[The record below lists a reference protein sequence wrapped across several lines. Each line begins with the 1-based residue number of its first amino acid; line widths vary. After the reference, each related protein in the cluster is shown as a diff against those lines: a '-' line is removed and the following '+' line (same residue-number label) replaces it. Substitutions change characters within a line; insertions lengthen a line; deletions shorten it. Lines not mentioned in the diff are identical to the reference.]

1 MGFLSNLFSG
11 KQSPER
17 NVLPEGWKAPQ
28 DGCWDCP
35 LGMKE
40 KDLKTFADILKSGEV
55 RHLTV
60 QGCLPSYPQN
70 FLQTLTKS
78 LPKTPI
84 TSLNL
89 SITDLNAELFEDSEV
104 RDLFRTLPNTRIDTL
119 KFKVHSVRAFLYED
133 LAKILPETN
142 LTKLYLSG
150 DYYRDEEV
158 APLLK
163 NLSPKLTEL
172 NLNMNRKSGGI
183 SACISDASVEAMLPR
198 LKDSSLK
205 RLDLS
210 QTNVSDKH
218 IPELIKIVSD
228 PKTALSSVSLY
239 DSDVSDEMRMNMSR
253 ACRIKS
259 RDAVLKS
266 WQKSMPPALLN
277 DPLPPMDDIRKEK
290 MIPLI
295 AKAGRLPE
303 LMARQTAAGQPLT
316 AADLTTRGNNI
327 PPAMAFI
334 RRLGDF
340 EKVFAP
346 NLWTNVKEMQ
356 KAWDYL
362 TSDLDKSFLD
372 GKNGRPSFK
381 NLKAKAAVNAVKAV
395 LKTKER

>member
-1 MGFLSNLFSG
+1 MSFLNDLFSG
-11 KQSPER
+11 KRKKAGDPLPDGWNEPKDGRWICPEDMSP
-17 NVLPEGWKAPQ
+17 
-28 DGCWDCP
+28 
-35 LGMKE
+35 
-40 KDLKTFADILKSGEV
+40 KDIRAFTDVLKTRDIT
-55 RHLTV
+55 HLTV
-60 QGCLPSYPQN
+60 PCYLKGYPKG
-70 FLQTLTKS
+70 FFASLAEE
-78 LPKTPI
+78 LPKTRI
-84 TSLNL
+84 CSLNL
-89 SITDLNAELFEDSEV
+89 NADNCSRSDAGKLFDA
-104 RDLFRTLPNTRIDTL
+104 LPNTRIDTL
-119 KFKVHSVRAFLYED
+119 KFKAHHVRAFLYED

-142 LTKLYLSG
+142 VTKLYLSG
-150 DYYRDEEV
+150 DYYDDKHV

-172 NLNMNRKSGGI
+172 NLSMNKKGGGI
-183 SACISDASVEAMLPR
+183 SSCISDASVEAMLPR
-198 LKDSSLK
+198 LKNSSLK

-218 IPELIKIVSD
+218 ISELIKIVSD

-266 WQKSMPPALLN
+266 WQKSMHPALLN

-316 AADLTTRGNNI
+316 AADLTTRGNDI
-327 PPAMAFI
+327 PPAMAFV

-362 TSDLDKSFLD
+362 TSDIDKSFLD
-372 GKNGRPSFK
+372 GKDGRPSFK
-381 NLKAKAAVNAVKAV
+381 NLKAQAAANAVKNV